1 MNTTCSVEAIRLC
14 SIAIVAVTYN
24 GTKRKK
30 KQLTLDWLN
39 PSVAKQDLAEFRSRI
54 GLMLK
59 AEVSEYL
66 ALANGAVPNWND
78 FDLQHSI
85 VFPEIFKD
93 KVFQYGGAGMIFK
106 YDMFQV
112 KAYLNAVKSTKLD
125 DYAKIVDRYDFT
137 STLSVDDCQIL
148 KIEYP
153 NGFVLEMNKEQR
165 EVKWYRNGELER
177 ELQFREGESPKGL
190 LMALEDYSATGTVD
204 EAYGMFMI
212 VPFDLDMD
220 HVSFN
225 QRGRLFLQDLGV

>member
-1 MNTTCSVEAIRLC
+1 
-14 SIAIVAVTYN
+14 
-24 GTKRKK
+24 
-30 KQLTLDWLN
+30 
-39 PSVAKQDLAEFRSRI
+39 
-54 GLMLK
+54 MLK

-66 ALANGAVPNWND
+66 TLSKGAVPNWND
-78 FDLQHSI
+78 FDLQRSI
-85 VFPEIFKD
+85 VFPEIFKE
-93 KVFQYGGAGMIFK
+93 KVYQYGGAGQIFK

-112 KAYLNAVKSTKLD
+112 KAYLNAVKSAKLD
-125 DYAKIVDRYDFT
+125 DYVKTIDRYDCT
-137 STLSVDDCQIL
+137 STLSVDDCQTL

-153 NGFVLEMNKEQR
+153 NGFALEINKEQR

-177 ELQFREGESPKGL
+177 ELQLREGESPKGL
-190 LMALEDYSATGTVD
+190 LTALEDYSATGTVD

>member
-1 MNTTCSVEAIRLC
+1 M
-14 SIAIVAVTYN
+14 
-24 GTKRKK
+24 
-30 KQLTLDWLN
+30 DWFN
-39 PSVAKQDLAEFRSRI
+39 PSIVKQDLAAFRSRI
-54 GLMLK
+54 GQMLK
-59 AEVSEYL
+59 VEVSEYL
-66 ALANGAVPNWND
+66 SLSNGDVPNWHA
-78 FDLQHSI
+78 FDLQRSI

-93 KVFQYGGAGMIFK
+93 KVYQYGGAGQIFT

-112 KAYLNAVKSTKLD
+112 KAYLNAVKSTELE
-125 DYAKIVDRYDFT
+125 DYAKTIDKCDWT
-137 STLSVDDCQIL
+137 STLSVDDFHTV

-153 NGFVLEMNKEQR
+153 NGFALEMNIQQS

-177 ELQFREGESPKGL
+177 ELQFREGESAKGL
-190 LMALEDYSATGTVD
+190 LTALEDFSATGTVD

>member
-1 MNTTCSVEAIRLC
+1 MNTKCSVEAIRLF
-14 SIAIVAVTYN
+14 SIAIVAVTFSKN
-24 GTKRKK
+24 RKKK

-39 PSVAKQDLAEFRSRI
+39 PSTVKQDLDGFRRRI
-54 GLMLK
+54 TLMLK
-59 AEVSEYL
+59 AEVSDYL
-66 ALANGAVPNWND
+66 SLSNGTVPDWNA
-78 FDLQHSI
+78 FDLQRSI

-93 KVFQYGGAGMIFK
+93 KVYQYGGAGQIFK
-106 YDMFQV
+106 YDMFLV

-125 DYAKIVDRYDFT
+125 DYVKTIDKYDFT
-137 STLSVDDCQIL
+137 STLSVNDCQAL

-153 NGFVLEMNKEQR
+153 NGFVLEMNNVQR

-190 LMALEDYSATGTVD
+190 LTALEDYSATGTVD